1 MSKFNY
7 QNLKI
12 SSEITLKHISDINL
26 ETVKNE
32 HGKLTIK
39 GIVDTTEDTIV
50 QIYKHSLNTKFSLY
64 SDDDKLNPIFSGFIE
79 KVSLFKKNGV
89 DYFSI
94 EVFSGS
100 VQLDRK
106 KKKRSFQDVNMTY
119 ADVISKILSEYENG
133 YAYCTV
139 GEDKK
144 IGKPLIQYNET
155 DWEFIKR
162 LASHFESVV
171 VPEISQAFP
180 RIYFGFPNKSKTVYV
195 DEVEYSIGEDKNYH
209 IMHIHNAKYI
219 NIDFRFIEVTVYDN
233 FHLGNFCE
241 IDGVGWLLYEKR
253 AKMVKGELLFTYRFG
268 GSGLGTT
275 PTYYNDIFSG
285 MSLLGEVSKTDKED
299 VYIKLDIDGEEGGEY
314 PYPWRPET
322 GNLMYLMPQVGTK
335 VSLYFPNYDERN
347 AMAVNCF
354 RTNGDTCSKMS
365 DVYKRGL
372 VTEHGKELQFHSEEM
387 FLCNKE
393 QNSIINLLD
402 DKGIYIKSNLDIT
415 MLARNIKFS
424 AETITIAKKQPTETD
439 SSGGVAEAAIEAATV
454 ITNMVDAK
462 KAEVNMVVLSDF
474 TESAIVRSAI
484 TITTEIN
491 ILSQA
496 GTTLKALNPPKELPN
511 EYADAPEE
519 GNILGDAVGKF
530 FGSIGS
536 LIVGAAIGA
545 VVAVAIVGGTVL
557 SGGTLLVAVGA
568 FAIGAIGT
576 AITIGIDVSNRET
589 YSQAHYN
596 VKAFTNAFTG
606 AFVYVLPSVP
616 ALKTMSW
623 FKSAP
628 IIGLVDATISSG
640 METWLSTLDND
651 NGNSVFGDGF
661 VKDYTLTDTFQ
672 DLIVT
677 PIVYMACGRFTEKY
691 FSGGKAYIKT
701 FLLKNLKLNALM
713 KQIVQANGGHF
724 KHSFSNMVL
733 NSIKTFN
740 LQTRAPILALYG
752 KAAKAGGMSS
762 DEFLALI
769 LDDLRPIAN
778 ENIEY
783 ALKVFLS
790 DSLSEIPVNAIVTG
804 VSTYLTNIPKEQVE
818 AIIYETGLSK
828 EELLDIAE
836 NFTQKDIDKKTY
848 EELEEEILTA
858 YDNLIENIKKFD
870 FNDSKEGL
878 I

>member
-496 GTTLKALNPPKELPN
+496 GTTLKALNPSKTLTN

-519 GNILGDAVGKF
+519 GNFALQVFKNLGAG
-530 FGSIGS
+530 
-536 LIVGAAIGA
+536 LLGAAIGA
-545 VVAVAIVGGTVL
+545 VVAVALVGGTIL

-568 FAIGAIGT
+568 FAMGAVAVGT
-576 AITIGIDVSNRET
+576 EVYFDAKDGDVSDNELVFA
-589 YSQAHYN
+589 YKGFA
-596 VKAFTNAFTG
+596 NAFSG
-606 AFVYVLPSVP
+606 AFV
-616 ALKTMSW
+616 MI
-623 FKSAP
+623 AP
-628 IIGLVDATISSG
+628 QVKLLSLVKHPVARGLMTGLASG
-640 METWLSTLDND
+640 MITGGTELILNNNPFTPRNVYEYGAWDFVTNTLLSGICFAT
-651 NGNSVFGDGF
+651 GSAFTYIFGTSMAN
-661 VKDYTLTDTFQ
+661 YTKILT
-672 DLIVT
+672 
-677 PIVYMACGRFTEKY
+677 
-691 FSGGKAYIKT
+691 
-701 FLLKNLKLNALM
+701 KNQLQKL
-713 KQIVQANGGHF
+713 
-724 KHSFSNMVL
+724 L
-733 NSIKTFN
+733 NSIYKLHGVKKGSIGRAYIMKLLGATDDIIKDRPFKKHLFEYMRGSKYIDDILMHGDINKFRLLYIQNYFKELITGKPLEIVISPSGEN
-740 LQTRAPILALYG
+740 LIGNIVDMIWDFFT
-752 KAAKAGGMSS
+752 
-762 DEFLALI
+762 
-769 LDDLRPIAN
+769 N
-778 ENIEY
+778 ESFSEDS
-783 ALKVFLS
+783 KV
-790 DSLSEIPVNAIVTG
+790 
-804 VSTYLTNIPKEQVE
+804 
-818 AIIYETGLSK
+818 
-828 EELLDIAE
+828 IAE
-836 NFTQKDIDKKTY
+836 QLMKDFYKLDVQLQQDKIMQQEFANTFIDLLEEYEKY
-848 EELEEEILTA
+848 EEMLC
-858 YDNLIENIKKFD
+858 EN
-870 FNDSKEGL
+870 
-878 I
+878 